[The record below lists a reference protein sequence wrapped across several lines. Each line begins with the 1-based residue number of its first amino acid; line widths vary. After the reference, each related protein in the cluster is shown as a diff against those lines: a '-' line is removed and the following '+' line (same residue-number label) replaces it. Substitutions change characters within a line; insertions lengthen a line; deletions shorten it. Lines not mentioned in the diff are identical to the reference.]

1 MTENVNNTGQPNNDG
16 NDVVSPPPSEPPTTT
31 GGTSGRGNSDRNG
44 GGTSALSPVHWAFIV
59 MAMAAIAL
67 AAFILVDAL
76 SGSGNGS
83 TAANA
88 TTTPAS
94 PAALTMV
101 SFPTLTPAAAGTGT
115 IPDLPKDASHGKWT
129 IKENAAIDSDPIV
142 RDVLDRLEDP
152 NPSQWKYFPNVGNP
166 DRPDF
171 PSEPDRPAPWGAEY
185 GVANVPFCQQ
195 DMRCDFQVPGWSY
208 RLVTADYG
216 FLDRTCQ
223 NDGTKGCLLLLI
235 NVSDQSFTWR
245 NQMADNGFTVHGRYW
260 DGDHLEWAILGL
272 TSHASA
278 NMLNLPTFARAG
290 EVLNA
295 GGSSSNA
302 GANCGNQPES
312 CASVDVRVVVH
323 AGERVLAEATIVVN
337 R

>member
-1 MTENVNNTGQPNNDG
+1 VNRNTTIATAIIALIAVLAFFYWLGNATAGGDG
-16 NDVVSPPPSEPPTTT
+16 NSKDATAKATATRTSTALPSATPAPTT
-31 GGTSGRGNSDRNG
+31 
-44 GGTSALSPVHWAFIV
+44 
-59 MAMAAIAL
+59 
-67 AAFILVDAL
+67 
-76 SGSGNGS
+76 
-83 TAANA
+83 A
-88 TTTPAS
+88 TTGTMPAF
-94 PAALTMV
+94 AADV
-101 SFPTLTPAAAGTGT
+101 SHDT
-115 IPDLPKDASHGKWT
+115 WT
-129 IKENAAIDSDPIV
+129 IKGT
-142 RDVLDRLEDP
+142 DRLDQNPVVKDWLGRLKDPDPAHWKTFPNIP
-152 NPSQWKYFPNVGNP
+152 NPDV
-166 DRPDF
+166 PDF
-171 PSEPDRPAPWGAEY
+171 RVVNGSEVPDGMEY
-185 GVANVPFCQQ
+185 GVDNVPFCQQ